1 MRLEGFLSLD
11 GSPSKTYQYFCV
23 YSADVVATE
32 LTFSVLRCTDINKHL
47 MSACDLHRV
56 IECKFA
62 RSSFAKHVRVL
73 YVPYGPSLTFVIDR
87 PTTTKVKPANRDPVR
102 SHRIVSRA

>member
-11 GSPSKTYQYFCV
+11 GSPSKTYQCFCAC
-23 YSADVVATE
+23 SADVVVTE
-32 LTFSVLRCTDINKHL
+32 LTIFVLRYTDINKHL

-56 IECKFA
+56 IESKFA

-73 YVPYGPSLTFVIDR
+73 RIHYGPSLTDWTWTGLR
-87 PTTTKVKPANRDPVR
+87 RRRRNQPTAIR
-102 SHRIVSRA
+102 